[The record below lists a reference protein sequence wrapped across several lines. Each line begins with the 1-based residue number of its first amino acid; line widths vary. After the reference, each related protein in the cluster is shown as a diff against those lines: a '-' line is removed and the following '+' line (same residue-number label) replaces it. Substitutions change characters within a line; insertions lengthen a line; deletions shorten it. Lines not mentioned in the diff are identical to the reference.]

1 MHAPPLPWPTVLAS
15 WTRPLVAV
23 LFLIVSPRGIAVD
36 ALRVDIGD
44 VTGNGWTA
52 SDVHVALELPGGNET
67 LARVSA
73 SRVTFPE
80 PVGSLERVTV
90 TCRNPIIRE
99 PVFRCQGAEVSGRL
113 GNLGTQR
120 FKADIAYDSGRASL
134 EFSLRGLVLA
144 GGEIRVAGSWTSG
157 GWRLG
162 VDARSARLGELRRIM
177 AAWIEVPGDLTIE
190 GRASFRVDLLGGESL
205 DRLDID
211 ATLGELTASNEAGTL
226 AADQVGLEI
235 RAQARSAG
243 PDWLIDADVRA
254 PSGQAYGD
262 PVFVDFAAHALRA
275 SLRGRWVGETR
286 RLELERLD
294 FDHSR
299 IAQGRATGQLEFTG
313 DTLLKALRLELRSVE
328 FPGAYA
334 TLLRPFLL
342 DSDFKDLETVGRVSG
357 NIDIESGAPAAIDLA
372 IQDVSAQDRGGRMAM
387 QGMVGRVA
395 WQSATRRASV
405 PGFVASPSEL
415 SWRGATIYGIAGGPA
430 QLRFATSGGDF
441 RLLESTE
448 LPILDGGLRIDTLAV
463 RGLGS
468 PDMGVRFD
476 AELQPISIAPLS
488 KAFGWPEFAGTLSG
502 RIPQVTLENRVLAF
516 GGDIE
521 ATVFDG
527 RVAVNGLRLSD
538 PLGRYP
544 RLQANLSMKNLD
556 LEAVTGTFSFGT
568 ITGRLDGE
576 IRNLELFQWAPV
588 RFDARF
594 YTPPGDRSRH
604 LISQRA
610 VNNLSSI
617 GGGGGGVTAALSS
630 GFLRFFDNFRYKRLG
645 LSCRLE
651 NDVCHMDGIEPAS
664 GAAYY
669 IVKGSGIPR
678 IDIIGN
684 AHRVSWQRL
693 VGQLQAIQ
701 QSGGPELR

>member
-1 MHAPPLPWPTVLAS
+1 M
-15 WTRPLVAV
+15 RPLVAA
-23 LFLIVSPRGIAVD
+23 LCLIISPRGIAVD
-36 ALRVDIGD
+36 ALRVDVGE

-52 SDVHVALELPGGNET
+52 SDVRVALELPGGIET
-67 LARVSA
+67 LARVTA
-73 SRVTFPE
+73 SRVSFPA
-80 PVGSLERVTV
+80 PLGSLERVTA

-99 PVFRCQGAEVSGRL
+99 PLFRCQGAEVSGRL
-113 GNLGTQR
+113 GILGTQR
-120 FKADIAYDSGRASL
+120 FRADISYHSGRATL
-134 EFSLRGLVLA
+134 EFSMRGLVLA
-144 GGEIRVAGSWTSG
+144 GGEVRVAGNWMSS

-162 VDARSARLGELRRIM
+162 IETRSARLSELRRFM
-177 AAWIEVPGDLTIE
+177 AGWIDVPEDLTIE
-190 GRASFRVDLLGGESL
+190 GRASFRVDLRGGEAL

-211 ATLGELTASNEAGTL
+211 ATLAELTAGNEAGTL
-226 AADQVGLEI
+226 AAEQVGLEI
-235 RAQARSAG
+235 RAQLRSAAPG
-243 PDWLIDADVRA
+243 WLIEAEVRA
-254 PSGQAYGD
+254 PTGQAYSD
-262 PVFVDFAAHALRA
+262 PVFVDFAVHALTA
-275 SLRGRWVGETR
+275 SLRGRWDGETR

-294 FDHSR
+294 FDQTR
-299 IAQGRATGQLEFTG
+299 LAQGRATGQLDFAG
-313 DTLLKALRLELRSVE
+313 STLLKTLRIDLRALE
-328 FPGAYA
+328 FPGAYT

-342 DSDFKDLETVGRVSG
+342 DTDFKDLETIGRVSG
-357 NIDIESGAPAAIDLA
+357 AIGIESDAPAAIDLEF
-372 IQDVSAQDRGGRMAM
+372 QDVSAQKPDGRLAM
-387 QGMVGRVA
+387 QGLAGRIV
-395 WQSATRRASV
+395 WQSAAVRAGV
-405 PGFVASPSEL
+405 PGFVEPPSEL

-430 QLRFATSGGDF
+430 RLRFATSGGDF

-448 LPILDGGLRIDTLAV
+448 LPILDGGLRINTLAV
-463 RGLGS
+463 REFGS
-468 PDMGVRFD
+468 ADMALRFD
-476 AELQPISIAPLS
+476 AELRPISVAPLS

-527 RVAVNGLRLSD
+527 RVVVNGLRLSD

-544 RLQANLSMKNLD
+544 RLSAHLSLKNLD

-588 RFDARF
+588 RFAARF

-617 GGGGGGVTAALSS
+617 GGGGGGVTAALSG

-664 GAAYY
+664 GNAYF

-684 AHRVSWQRL
+684 AYRVNWQRL
-693 VGQLQAIQ
+693 LGQLQAIQ
-701 QSGGPELR
+701 QSGGPELRR